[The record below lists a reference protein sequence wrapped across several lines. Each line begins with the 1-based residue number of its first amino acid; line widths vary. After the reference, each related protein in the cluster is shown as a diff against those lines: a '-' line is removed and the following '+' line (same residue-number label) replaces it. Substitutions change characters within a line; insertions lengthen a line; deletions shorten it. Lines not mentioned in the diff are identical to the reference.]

1 MVGKVH
7 IIDDDDAL
15 RDSLYFLLKSHNL
28 EPIIY
33 ESGMPF
39 LRQDLSAIRSPV
51 LLDIRMPGKDGIEV
65 LKDAMKK
72 NSALKIIMMSG
83 HADIATAVKAVKLGA
98 IDFLEKPFGDDQLL
112 PKIYEAQS
120 RIKSEILE
128 EKERE
133 SLTQALHKLTPREK
147 EVMERLV
154 DGMANKAIAREL
166 GLSVRTIE
174 THRAHLMSKLDVKSV
189 SDLVKI
195 ELSIRP

>member
-7 IIDDDDAL
+7 IIDDDEAL
-15 RDSLYFLLKSHNL
+15 RDSLYFLLKSHNIV
-28 EPIIY
+28 PIIY

-39 LRQDLSAIRSPV
+39 LRQDLSAIRSPI
-51 LLDIRMPGKDGIEV
+51 LLDIRMPGKDGIGV

-120 RIKSEILE
+120 RIKSEILAA
-128 EKERE
+128 KERE
-133 SLTQALHKLTPREK
+133 SLTQALHKLTPRER

-154 DGMANKAIAREL
+154 DGMANKVIARQL